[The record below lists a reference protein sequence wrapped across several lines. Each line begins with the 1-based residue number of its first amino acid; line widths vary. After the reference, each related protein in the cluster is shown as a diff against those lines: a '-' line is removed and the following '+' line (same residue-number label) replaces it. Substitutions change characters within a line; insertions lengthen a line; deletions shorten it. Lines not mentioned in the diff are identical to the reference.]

1 MIILNEDVI
10 NSKIPESLPNS
21 DICSSKLDESFSSF
35 NSTNEERKNHEQLQ
49 ILLLDPKES
58 QLMPS
63 DDGLIH
69 TNTEIRKYIKFN
81 KALSRFD
88 INNHVI
94 NLILG
99 TDSSNEDRKQ
109 FTKFI
114 KDFNNYFLETDYL
127 NILKRN
133 KKSKILKIGTFVIL
147 VCFFISLVTFGIIKF
162 KSLTI
167 LTGIIFFLIAVLLIF
182 GCFFLFRKIQQHK
195 FVEEYSLFS
204 YNGKNNYRMKKYVG
218 EWNESFFIQKKIKAT
233 IPLHLD
239 YIMFTYEINEQV

>member
-1 MIILNEDVI
+1 MIIPNEEAI
-10 NSKIPESLPNS
+10 KSEITGSLPDS

-49 ILLLDPKES
+49 ILLLDPKDS

-81 KALSRFD
+81 KALSKFD
-88 INNHVI
+88 VSPHNI

-99 TDSSNEDRKQ
+99 SDASSEDKKQ
-109 FTKFI
+109 FTKFL
-114 KDFNNYFLETDYL
+114 KDFNNYFLESDYI
-127 NILKRN
+127 NILKKN
-133 KKSKILKIGTFVIL
+133 KQSKILKIGTFAFL
-147 VCFFISLVTFGIIKF
+147 VCSFISIMIFGIIKF
-162 KSLTI
+162 KSLTLLSGI
-167 LTGIIFFLIAVLLIF
+167 LFFFIAILLLF

-195 FVEEYSLFS
+195 YVEEYSIFT
-204 YNGKNNYRMKKYVG
+204 YNGKNNYRMKKYVD
-218 EWNESFFIQKKIKAT
+218 EWNNSFFIPKGIKVT

-239 YIMFTYEINEQV
+239 YIMFNYEIIDNK